1 MKVEYIV
8 GSFLAETEIATHIIP
23 ETPVVHLIGN
33 DSIKYTSDKTAH
45 MTRKT
50 ENTTKG
56 KFKVTE
62 NQ

>member
-23 ETPVVHLIGN
+23 EFPTIWLQGGEN
-33 DSIKYTSDKTAH
+33 IKYDSTLSVKFQ
-45 MTRKT
+45 RKT
-50 ENTTKG
+50 DNTTKM
-56 KFKVTE
+56 KIKSTD